1 MPSSRRKEEIT
12 KEEMEQF
19 LTQNPNLRFD
29 GMRYTLPVEM
39 RGGTWNKPVAAVVE
53 GKYFLLHD

>member
-1 MPSSRRKEEIT
+1 VPSSRTKKEVT

-19 LTQNPNLRFD
+19 LQQNPGLRFD
-29 GMRYTLPVEM
+29 GMRYTLPIEM
-39 RGGTWNKPVAAVVE
+39 RGGTWNKPVAAIVE

>member
-1 MPSSRRKEEIT
+1 
-12 KEEMEQF
+12 MEQF

-29 GMRYTLPVEM
+29 GMRYTLPMEM

>member
-1 MPSSRRKEEIT
+1 MPSSRRKEEVT
-12 KEEMEQF
+12 KEQF
-19 LTQNPNLRFD
+19 DAFVAAHPELRFD
-29 GMRYTLPVEM
+29 GMRYTLPMEM